1 MSTNSNL
8 TVAVHILT
16 LLSLAEE
23 PLSSSY
29 IASSVNTNPVTIRQM
44 IGVLRAAGIVETIP
58 GSAGGAVLRKPASTI
73 TLADVYQITKH
84 DLPFGLHP
92 SQPNPQCLVG
102 RNIQEVLIEHFE
114 ETDRLIIERL
124 SHTSIQDILDSVQ
137 KHETQR

>member
-16 LLSLAEE
+16 LLSLAED

-29 IASSVNTNPVTIRQM
+29 IAGSVNTNPVTIRQM
-44 IGVLRAAGIVETIP
+44 IGLLRDAGLVETLP
-58 GSAGGAVLRKPASTI
+58 GSTGGAVLRKPADSI

-92 SQPNPQCLVG
+92 NQPNPQCLVG
-102 RNIQEVLIEHFE
+102 RNIQNVLIDHFE
-114 ETDRLIIERL
+114 ETDRLIVEKL
-124 SHTSIQDILDSVQ
+124 SRTSIQDILDRVKEQ
-137 KHETQR
+137 EAP